1 MNETVL
7 VVDDSLTV
15 RMDLTESL
23 RAAGLD
29 ALPCASAT
37 EARQWLA
44 EREIAVVILDLVLPD
59 GDGLDLLREIRAGDA
74 SRVAVV
80 MLSSEVEV
88 RDRIRGLT
96 TGADEYIG
104 KPYDSGYL
112 VARVHELVRRQ
123 RSRGEDTAPLLVI
136 DDSVTFRQGLSDAL
150 EASGYRVIAAATGE
164 EGLKLAAAER
174 PRAVIVDGILPGIDG
189 PSVIRHLRLD
199 AALRGTPCVLLTAAK
214 EIDAELRALDAG
226 ADAFVHK
233 DEDLDVILAKLHAA
247 LRSTP
252 QKSPEETASL
262 LAPKRIL
269 AVDDSPTYL
278 DLLSSALRNEGYEVI
293 AARSGEEALELLSV
307 QSVDCILLDVI
318 MPGMGGNQTCRR
330 VKESPAVRDIPV
342 VLLTSAED
350 RASVLEGL
358 ANGAD
363 DYIQK
368 SAELEVL
375 KARLRAQ
382 LRRRQFEDET
392 RRVRE
397 RLLKS
402 EIEASE
408 ARAAREIAEARAA
421 LVEELEQKNR
431 DLNVA
436 YAELQATQSRLV
448 QSAKMASLGELVAGV
463 AHEINNPLAFVL
475 SHLGTTEQSLQ
486 DVAKRVDD
494 GTLEPARKSWDRA
507 LERLGGM
514 RLGLERMRE
523 LVVKL
528 RTFSRLDEGAVK
540 HVSLR
545 ECVDSVLTILAHRIG
560 AHITVELSLGEPDV
574 IECMPGLLN
583 QALMNLV
590 ANAIDAVDAS
600 KRPGRIGIRTGAEGD
615 AYVIAVADT
624 GHGIPAAHRQRV
636 FEPFFTTKPVGQG
649 TGLGLSITYSI
660 VKKHGG
666 TLELGDA
673 PGGGTAA
680 VIRLPLKLSIAA
692 GSDPPAPPTS

>member
-1 MNETVL
+1 MSKTVL

-15 RMDLTESL
+15 RMDLTETL
-23 RAAGLD
+23 LAAGLD
-29 ALPCASAT
+29 AVPCQSLS
-37 EARQWLA
+37 EARQTLA
-44 EREIAVVILDLVLPD
+44 ERAVSVVILDLVLPD
-59 GDGLDLLREIRAGDA
+59 GDGLDLLREIRAREG

-112 VARVHELVRRQ
+112 VAKVHELIRMQ
-123 RSRGEDTAPLLVI
+123 RGQGDLGPLLLI
-136 DDSVTFRQGLSDAL
+136 DDSLTFRQTLAEAL
-150 EASGYRVIAAATGE
+150 QASGYPVITATTGE
-164 EGLKLAAAER
+164 EGLRLASAQR
-174 PRAVIVDGILPGIDG
+174 PRAVIVDGVLPGIDG

-233 DEDLDVILAKLHAA
+233 DEALDVILAKLQAA
-247 LRSTP
+247 LRTTA
-252 QKSPEETASL
+252 QKSPEETAAL

-269 AVDDSPTYL
+269 AVDDSATYREL
-278 DLLSSALRNEGYEVI
+278 VANALRSDGYEVI

-307 QSVDCILLDVI
+307 QVVDCILLDVM
-318 MPGMGGNQTCRR
+318 MPGMGGKETCRR
-330 VKESPAVRDIPV
+330 LKESPTIRDIPV
-342 VLLTSAED
+342 VLLTAVED
-350 RASVLEGL
+350 RAAMLEGL
-358 ANGAD
+358 ATGAD

-375 KARLRAQ
+375 KARVRTQ

-402 EIEASE
+402 EIEAAE
-408 ARAAREIAEARAA
+408 ARSAREIAEARAA
-421 LVEELEQKNR
+421 LVGELERKND
-431 DLNVA
+431 DLKLA
-436 YAELQATQSRLV
+436 YAELQATQARLV

-475 SHLGTTEQSLQ
+475 SHLYTSEQSLR
-486 DVAKRVDD
+486 DVEQRIGATALAPGQKQW
-494 GTLEPARKSWDRA
+494 ERA
-507 LERLGGM
+507 LERLAGM
-514 RLGLERMRE
+514 RLGLVRMRD

-528 RTFSRLDEGAVK
+528 RTFSRLDEGEIKV
-540 HVSLR
+540 VSVR
-545 ECVDSVLTILAHRIG
+545 ECVDSVLTILTHRLGDRI
-560 AHITVELSLGEPDV
+560 AVELALGEPDR
-574 IECMPGLLN
+574 IECMPGQLN

-590 ANAIDAVDAS
+590 ANGIDAIEG
-600 KRPGRIGIRTGAEGD
+600 PGQIRIQSGAEGELYFIRIED
-615 AYVIAVADT
+615 S
-624 GHGIPAAHRQRV
+624 GCGIPPSNRQRV

-680 VIRLPLKLSIAA
+680 TIRLPLSLLA
-692 GSDPPAPPTS
+692 PPAG

>member
-1 MNETVL
+1 VSDRVL

-29 ALPCASAT
+29 AVPCATLAQ
-37 EARQWLA
+37 ARQEL
-44 EREIAVVILDLVLPD
+44 EKTRVSVVILDLVLPD
-59 GDGLDLLREIRAGDA
+59 GDGLDLLRELRAREEGGI
-74 SRVAVV
+74 AVV

-88 RDRIRGLT
+88 RDRVRGLT
-96 TGADEYIG
+96 LGADEYVG

-112 VARVHELVRRQ
+112 TARVHELVRRGTL
-123 RSRGEDTAPLLVI
+123 STESAPLLII
-136 DDSVTFRQGLSDAL
+136 DDSATFREGLSEAL
-150 EASGYRVIAAATGE
+150 RAEGYLVIGAASGE
-164 EGLKLAAAER
+164 EGLKLAAARR
-174 PRAVIVDGILPGIDG
+174 PRAVIVDGVLPGIDG
-189 PSVIRHLRLD
+189 PSVIRRLRLD

-233 DEDLDVILAKLHAA
+233 NEDLDVILAKLHAA
-247 LRSTP
+247 LRVAAE
-252 QKSPEETASL
+252 KSSDETASL

-269 AVDDSPTYL
+269 AVDDSATYREL
-278 DLLSSALRNEGYEVI
+278 VANALRSDGYEVI

-307 QSVDCILLDVI
+307 QTVDCILLDVM
-318 MPGMGGNQTCRR
+318 MPGMGGKETCRR
-330 VKESPAVRDIPV
+330 LKESPAVRDIPV
-342 VLLTSAED
+342 VLLTAVED

-358 ANGAD
+358 ATGAD

-375 KARLRAQ
+375 KARVRAQ

-402 EIEASE
+402 ELEASE
-408 ARAAREIAEARAA
+408 ARAARELAETRAK
-421 LVEELEQKNR
+421 LVEELEQRNE
-431 DLNVA
+431 DLKLA

-475 SHLGTTEQSLQ
+475 SHLGTAEQSLR
-486 DVAKRVDD
+486 DVEQRAGESALSPGK
-494 GTLEPARKSWDRA
+494 KSWDRA

-514 RLGLERMRE
+514 RLGLERIRD

-528 RTFSRLDEGAVK
+528 RKFSRLDEGEIK
-540 HVSLR
+540 RVSIR
-545 ECVDSVLTILAHRIG
+545 ECVASVLTILAHRFGDRIE
-560 AHITVELSLGEPDV
+560 ITEDIPDPDV
-574 IECMPGLLN
+574 LECMPGLLN
-583 QALMNLV
+583 QALMNLI
-590 ANAIDAVDAS
+590 ANAIDAIE
-600 KRPGRIGIRTGAEGD
+600 GRGKVSISAREEGD
-615 AYVIAVADT
+615 AYVIRIADT
-624 GHGIPAAHRQRV
+624 GHGIPEANRARV

-666 TLELGDA
+666 SLEIVDA
-673 PGGGTAA
+673 PGGGT
-680 VIRLPLKLSIAA
+680 VLVMRLPLKL
-692 GSDPPAPPTS
+692 

>member
-23 RAAGLD
+23 RAAGL
-29 ALPCASAT
+29 AAVPCASVA
-37 EARQWLA
+37 EARRHLA
-44 EREIAVVILDLVLPD
+44 ESTVAVVVLDLVLPD
-59 GDGLDLLREIRAGDA
+59 GDGLELLREIRARET
-74 SRVAVV
+74 SHVAVV

-112 VARVHELVRRQ
+112 VARVHELVRQ
-123 RSRGEDTAPLLVI
+123 QSSQGDDNAPVLLI
-136 DDSVTFRQGLSDAL
+136 DDSVTFREGLRHAL
-150 EASGYRVIAAATGE
+150 EAAGYRVIGAATGE

-174 PRAVIVDGILPGIDG
+174 PRALIVDGMLPGLDG

-233 DEDLDVILAKLHAA
+233 DEDLDVILAKVQTA
-247 LRSTP
+247 LRGTP
-252 QKSPEETASL
+252 QATTEQTASL
-262 LAPKRIL
+262 LAPNRIL
-269 AVDDSPTYL
+269 AVDDSPTYREVVAN
-278 DLLSSALRNEGYEVI
+278 ALRSEGYDVI

-307 QSVDCILLDVI
+307 QSVDCILLDVL
-318 MPGMGGNQTCRR
+318 MPGIGGKETCRR
-330 VKESPAVRDIPV
+330 LKGSSAVRDIPV
-342 VLLTSAED
+342 LLLTSVED
-350 RASVLEGL
+350 RESLLDGL
-358 ANGAD
+358 AMGAD

-368 SAELEVL
+368 SAELDVL
-375 KARLRAQ
+375 KARVRAQ
-382 LRRRQFEDET
+382 LRRRQFEDEN

-402 EIEASE
+402 ELEASE
-408 ARAAREIAEARAA
+408 ARAAREIAETRAS
-421 LVEELEQKNR
+421 LVEELERKNE
-431 DLNVA
+431 DLHAA
-436 YAELQATQSRLV
+436 YAELQATQEKLV

-475 SHLGTTEQSLQ
+475 SHLGTTEQSLTE
-486 DVAKRVDD
+486 VEKRV
-494 GTLEPARKSWDRA
+494 GRTALEPAQKAWNRA
-507 LERLGGM
+507 TERLSGM
-514 RLGLERMRE
+514 RMGLERMRE

-528 RTFSRLDEGAVK
+528 RTFSRLDEGEIK
-540 HVSLR
+540 HVSMR
-545 ECVDSVLTILAHRIG
+545 ECVDSVLTILAHRLSG
-560 AHITVELSLGEPDV
+560 RVTTELSIGDPDN

-590 ANAIDAVDAS
+590 TNAIDAIDG
-600 KRPGRIGIRTGAEGD
+600 PGLIRIRAGAEGD
-615 AYVIAVADT
+615 AYVIAVEDS
-624 GHGIPAAHRQRV
+624 GHGIPAQNRTRV
-636 FEPFFTTKPVGQG
+636 LEPFFTTKPVGQG

-673 PGGGTAA
+673 AGGGTVA
-680 VIRLPLKLSIAA
+680 VIRLPLKLSKA
-692 GSDPPAPPTS
+692 G

>member
-1 MNETVL
+1 MSETVL

-15 RMDLTESL
+15 RMDLVESL

-29 ALPCASAT
+29 AVPCASAT
-37 EARQWLA
+37 GARKELG
-44 EREIAVVILDLVLPD
+44 ERRVAVVVLDLVLPD
-59 GDGLDLLREIRAGDA
+59 GDGLELLREIRASMSAGP
-74 SRVAVV
+74 AVV
-80 MLSSEVEV
+80 LLSSEVEV

-104 KPYDSGYL
+104 KPYDTGYL
-112 VARVHELVRRQ
+112 VGRVQELIRRR
-123 RSRGEDTAPLLVI
+123 RSKAEDNAAVLVI
-136 DDSVTFRQGLSDAL
+136 DDSLTFREGLSQAL
-150 EASGYRVIAAATGE
+150 RASGFRVIGATTGE
-164 EGLKLAAAER
+164 DGLKLAATER
-174 PRAVIVDGILPGIDG
+174 PRAVIVDGVLPGMDG

-199 AALRGTPCVLLTAAK
+199 AALRGTPCILLTATK
-214 EIDAELRALDAG
+214 ELDFELRALDAG

-233 DEDLDVILAKLHAA
+233 DEDLDVMLAKLNAA
-247 LRSTP
+247 LRAGP
-252 QKSPEETASL
+252 AESPEGTASL

-278 DLLSSALRNEGYEVI
+278 ELLSGALRNEGYDVI

-318 MPGMGGNQTCRR
+318 MPGMGGKETCRQL
-330 VKESPAVRDIPV
+330 KASPAVRDIPV
-342 VLLTSAED
+342 LLLTSAED
-350 RASVLEGL
+350 RGSVLEGL
-358 ANGAD
+358 ATGAD

-408 ARAAREIAEARAA
+408 ARAAREIAEARAVHVA
-421 LVEELEQKNR
+421 ELERKNE
-431 DLNVA
+431 DLHAA
-436 YAELQATQSRLV
+436 YAELQATQERLV

-475 SHLGTTEQSLQ
+475 SHLGTTEQSLT
-486 DVAKRVDD
+486 DVENRL
-494 GTLEPARKSWDRA
+494 GTGALEPAQKAWQRA
-507 LERLGGM
+507 LERLSGM

-528 RTFSRLDEGAVK
+528 RTFSRLDEGEIK
-540 HVSLR
+540 HVSMR
-545 ECVDSVLTILAHRIG
+545 ECVESVLTILGHRLSG
-560 AHITVELSLGEPDV
+560 RVTTELSMGEPDN

-590 ANAIDAVDAS
+590 TNAIDAIEG
-600 KRPGRIGIRTGAEGD
+600 PGRIRIRAGAEGE
-615 AYVIAVADT
+615 AYVIAVEDT
-624 GHGIPAAHRQRV
+624 GHGIPAANRARV

-680 VIRLPLKLSIAA
+680 VIRLPLKLSTA
-692 GSDPPAPPTS
+692 G